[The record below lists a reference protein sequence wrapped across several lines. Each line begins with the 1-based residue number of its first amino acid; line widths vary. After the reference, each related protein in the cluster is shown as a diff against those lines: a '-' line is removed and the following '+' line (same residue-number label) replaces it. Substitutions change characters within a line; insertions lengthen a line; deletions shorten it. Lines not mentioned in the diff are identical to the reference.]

1 MFDRCDVKMG
11 LWYEEGRKGKVGGGN
26 VSKHIDVDD
35 CAWPDVQSGVVT

>member
-1 MFDRCDVKMG
+1 MKRRVI
-11 LWYEEGRKGKVGGGN
+11 GRGN